1 MAFSRNDMEATAF
14 VACLSERGM
23 KPVDIGA
30 GDVLKEVVV
39 EKTGKKMNISEA
51 LYKRRTDPGVFIS
64 LRTLLGGPAPE
75 EVKRQLEDA
84 KARL

>member
-1 MAFSRNDMEATAF
+1 MEATAF
-14 VACLSERGM
+14 VACFSKRVM

-39 EKTGKKMNISEA
+39 EKTGKKLNISEKA
-51 LYKRRTDPGVFIS
+51 YRRMIDPEVFIS
-64 LRTLLGGPAPE
+64 VRILLGGPAPD
-75 EVKRQLEDA
+75 EVKMQLEDA